1 MSLHQVE
8 QSEAVR
14 SERNGREGL
23 GKTAAAPSANAEL
36 GAERRIDGAHITSSI
51 EKLLAS
57 LPEDETDAAP
67 AQVTIESMEVR
78 AKELAEQLLARRR
91 DLDLRETRL
100 HRQLMLLDQERQ
112 AARLTISE
120 QEQSLQTRLE
130 AVAKREKEAADQ
142 LRRAALAEE
151 ALRQEVNCSRD
162 NLDAERRAVAQ
173 ESKLHAREQE
183 RLRSQSASLETAQK
197 RFQAAQA
204 RKEQELDNE
213 RSAFQLERKQFEQNT
228 RAVLAS
234 IEKKQAAIE
243 HSAAKL
249 AAERKAATETE
260 RTALEQ
266 DRQSLKRAE
275 AEYLR
280 LSVEA
285 ESQLQSIAKQRT
297 VHEEDCR
304 NERRRLL
311 LEREAMQQE
320 LSRGRADLEERQVA
334 LEDAQAAL
342 QKTQT
347 ELAEQQQAILE
358 ERLAVEQVMQV
369 LGRHPGTQRGEAI
382 ASARQKLAE
391 HYRWMKESLQTQKS
405 ELLEIAKQ
413 LKARE
418 HLIAEDRE
426 GLQRW
431 VEEQQEE
438 LDAQLIQLD
447 SQRQQIQRREAEL
460 SERELRWAM
469 QKKGLEARLA
479 VAQARAA

>member
-1 MSLHQVE
+1 MSLPK
-8 QSEAVR
+8 AKR
-14 SERNGREGL
+14 SARNGREGL
-23 GKTAAAPSANAEL
+23 VRAALPQSGDSER
-36 GAERRIDGAHITSSI
+36 GADRRIDDAHEASSI
-51 EKLLAS
+51 EEILAS
-57 LPEDETDAAP
+57 LPNDESTVAP
-67 AQVTIESMEVR
+67 AQVTIESMEER

-112 AARLTISE
+112 NARLAIGE
-120 QEQSLQTRLE
+120 QEQSLQSRLE
-130 AVAKREKEAADQ
+130 ALAKREKEAADQ
-142 LRRAALAEE
+142 LRRAAVAEE
-151 ALRQEVNCSRD
+151 ALRQEVNCSRE
-162 NLDAERRAVAQ
+162 NLDAERRTVAQ
-173 ESKLHAREQE
+173 ESKLHVREQE
-183 RLRSQSASLETAQK
+183 RLRAQSASLETAQK
-197 RFQAAQA
+197 RFQAEQA
-204 RKEQELDNE
+204 RKEQELDRE
-213 RSAFQLERKQFEQNT
+213 RTALQLERKQFEQNT
-228 RAVLAS
+228 QAVLQS
-234 IEKKQAAIE
+234 IEQKQAALD

-249 AAERKAATETE
+249 ASERKAVTDAE
-260 RTALEQ
+260 RSALEQ
-266 DRQSLKRAE
+266 DRKSLKRAE

-280 LSVEA
+280 LSSEA
-285 ESQLQSIAKQRT
+285 ESQLQSIAKQRAA
-297 VHEEDCR
+297 HDEDCR

-311 LEREAMQQE
+311 LERETMQQE
-320 LSRGRADLEERQVA
+320 LSRERTDLGKRQVA

-347 ELAEQQQAILE
+347 ELGEQQQSILE
-358 ERLAVEQVMQV
+358 ERLAVEQVMQA
-369 LGRHPGTQRGEAI
+369 LGRHPGAQSGEAM

-413 LKARE
+413 LEARE

-438 LDAQLIQLD
+438 LDARLIQLD
-447 SQRQQIQRREAEL
+447 AQRQQIQRREAEL